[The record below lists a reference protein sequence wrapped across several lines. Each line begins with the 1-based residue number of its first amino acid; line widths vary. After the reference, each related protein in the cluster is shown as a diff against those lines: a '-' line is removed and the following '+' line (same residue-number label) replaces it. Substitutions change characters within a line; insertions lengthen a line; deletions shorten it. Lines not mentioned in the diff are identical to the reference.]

1 MALQRRVGALLLLLA
16 ASRGVSAG
24 KLIEITTR
32 NFDAETS
39 KENLLL
45 VFYAPWCGHC
55 KRLEP
60 VLGQLAATDDPD
72 YSVGR
77 CDGTEHRVLAQRF
90 NVRGYPSLFF
100 VRSKAEVIPYEG
112 NRGFKDI
119 EHFLKRG
126 HADAARLSFVK
137 SPFGPL
143 GRLKG
148 LCVRAGLYALDT
160 HAKLAVQIGEYPAM
174 AVVAVMALAALIV
187 VLVVPL
193 LILA

>member
-1 MALQRRVGALLLLLA
+1 MRVEKN
-16 ASRGVSAG
+16 SDGVAV
-24 KLIEITTR
+24 LTET
-32 NFDAETS
+32 NFDSGVAGDV
-39 KENLLL
+39 
-45 VFYAPWCGHC
+45 VFVKAYAPWCGHC

>member
-1 MALQRRVGALLLLLA
+1 M
-16 ASRGVSAG
+16 
-24 KLIEITTR
+24 
-32 NFDAETS
+32 
-39 KENLLL
+39 
-45 VFYAPWCGHC
+45 
-55 KRLEP
+55 
-60 VLGQLAATDDPD
+60 
-72 YSVGR
+72 
-77 CDGTEHRVLAQRF
+77 
-90 NVRGYPSLFF
+90 
-100 VRSKAEVIPYEG
+100 
-112 NRGFKDI
+112 
-119 EHFLKRG
+119 
-126 HADAARLSFVK
+126 VK